1 MVIAPIG
8 DVYGQAVARLRT
20 NYPKALNFTI
30 KITMLKLLPKFA
42 IGIATA
48 ALSTGVIGTSLA
60 QNSTVSYDFTINV
73 TKGSL
78 AGKSFNGS
86 FSYDNSTLK
95 GIGVEELGVGQ
106 GLKACFNYLGRNYS
120 QSDDRDY
127 PTFPKLIFENG
138 LIKQLDFWL
147 EPTKRVV
154 WWNLPGWEVK
164 YTQRQASASTVLNCQ
179 KR

>member
-1 MVIAPIG
+1 
-8 DVYGQAVARLRT
+8 
-20 NYPKALNFTI
+20 
-30 KITMLKLLPKFA
+30 MLKLLPKFSIA
-42 IGIATA
+42 IVTA
-48 ALSTGVIGTSLA
+48 ALSTGVIATSQA

-95 GIGVEELGVGQ
+95 GIGVEELGVTQ

-120 QSDDRDY
+120 ESDDRDY
-127 PTFPKLIFENG
+127 PTFPKLVFENG
-138 LIKQLDFWL
+138 KIKQLDFWL
-147 EPTKRVV
+147 QPGKRVV

-164 YTQRQASASTVLNCQ
+164 YSQRQASAPTILNCQ